1 VAACE
6 GERETAAL
14 QPLTPEQNERLRA
27 VLGILVDY
35 LLDNTSLS
43 RQNETQTDEERVPAT
58 GLRAV
63 QLRLEI

>member
-1 VAACE
+1 MVARE

-14 QPLTPEQNERLRA
+14 QPLTSEQNERLRA